1 MNKEQIK
8 ELLLTISFVVAILVF
23 SGYTAYKADATIT
36 SLEEQLNNVRQEN
49 IYLKNYILDNDY
61 NYTKDG
67 THD

>member
-36 SLEEQLNNVRQEN
+36 TLQEENYR
-49 IYLKNYILDNDY
+49 LKLDNTNMKKYIIDNEM
-61 NYTKDG
+61 NYTEEVIK
-67 THD
+67 